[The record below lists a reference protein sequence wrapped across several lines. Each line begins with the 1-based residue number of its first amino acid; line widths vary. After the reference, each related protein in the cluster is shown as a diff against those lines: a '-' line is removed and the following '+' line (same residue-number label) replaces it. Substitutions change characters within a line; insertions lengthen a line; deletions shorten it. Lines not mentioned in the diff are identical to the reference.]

1 MPSSQPSRPT
11 PLFSR
16 TDFYREEFLK
26 HQRCLERQREYFS
39 EQAIAEVECALTRI
53 LSRLDQL
60 CCCEDVDRQVSALLK
75 KFDCVTRVSAWIDP
89 KTLH

>member
-1 MPSSQPSRPT
+1 VPSSQSSSPT
-11 PLFSR
+11 PLLSR

-39 EQAIAEVECALTRI
+39 EQAIAEVECALMRI
-53 LSRLDQL
+53 LARLDQL
-60 CCCEDVDRQVSALLK
+60 CCREDADCQVSALLK
-75 KFDCVTRVSAWIDP
+75 KFDGVTRLSAWIDP